1 MTGNILGL
9 IGIILTIVFGIYSIW
24 AYKKSKRKISLEL
37 KNEQC
42 YSLFRD
48 DVTRLN
54 IELIYNKKT
63 LTNPLILFKAKIINN
78 GSVDIDKN
86 RIFKPL
92 KIISSKEFNWLEAKT
107 IAQSSGSLS
116 IINILKPNELQIE
129 WDLLKSGEYI
139 EFEALIEIIDRQK
152 LSYDKTNDFY
162 NGLKFDYRITDLNNI
177 LKENKTPKKTPFEF
191 LLKNI
196 KIVASFSLM
205 FGTLLFI
212 TEYYPEI
219 RILPVQNDII
229 LNINNGNI
237 RVKGSIESKL
247 SDHIQVRLSD
257 SKEKINVS
265 VNEFNKQY
273 KIVNIDK
280 VRVSFYDSLI
290 NKIFGVLLIIC
301 GSLLLILDFTRTQII
316 KKIRNLKK
324 SIH

>member
-9 IGIILTIVFGIYSIW
+9 IGIILTIIFGIYSIW
-24 AYKKSKRKISLEL
+24 AYKKSKKKISIEL

-107 IAQSSGSLS
+107 IVQSNGSLS

-177 LKENKTPKKTPFEF
+177 LKENKVPKRTIFEF
-191 LLKNI
+191 LIKNV
-196 KIVASFSLM
+196 KIVASFALLL
-205 FGTLLFI
+205 GTLLFI

-229 LNINNGNI
+229 LNINNGNKNI
-237 RVKGSIESKL
+237 KASIESKL
-247 SDHIQVRLSD
+247 NDDIQVRLSV
-257 SKEKINVS
+257 SKGKNNIS
-265 VNEFNKQY
+265 IKEFNKQY
-273 KIVNIDK
+273 KIINIDK

-290 NKIFGVLLIIC
+290 NKIFGALLIIC
-301 GSLLLILDFTRTQII
+301 GSMLLILNFKRTQLMKRISI
-316 KKIRNLKK
+316 QDK
-324 SIH
+324 SSH